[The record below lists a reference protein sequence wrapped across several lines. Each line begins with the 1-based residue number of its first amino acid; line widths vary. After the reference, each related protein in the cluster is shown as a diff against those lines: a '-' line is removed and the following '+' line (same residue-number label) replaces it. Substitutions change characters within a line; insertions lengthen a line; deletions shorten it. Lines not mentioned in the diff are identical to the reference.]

1 MGGNRAVGWAV
12 LDTAVL
18 QWAAGGG
25 SPELG
30 AAVGPA
36 EMRSAS
42 IELARRV
49 DAIRDFVADGVGI
62 VGVQSV
68 RVPLADRA
76 APRMPP
82 AAQTGPEPAP
92 ERPRADPMCP
102 PELAPS
108 PRMPNDPWTEG
119 RAEQVAARHQATI
132 DKAFAP
138 AGYGSALPGVPA
150 DPALNMVRWPLDELD
165 WLERRAD
172 YLSNQINEFNRRLRT
187 LLRRVRG

>member
-1 MGGNRAVGWAV
+1 MVEQATGWAA

-18 QWAAGGG
+18 QWMACGG
-25 SPELG
+25 SPALG
-30 AAVGPA
+30 CAIDART
-36 EMRSAS
+36 MRLATL
-42 IELARRV
+42 ELARRV

-68 RVPLADRA
+68 RVPLAERA

-82 AAQTGPEPAP
+82 AAQTGPEVTV
-92 ERPRADPMCP
+92 
-102 PELAPS
+102 PS
-108 PRMPNDPWTEG
+108 HGGGTDGYRCQCAG
-119 RAEQVAARHQATI
+119 CVAARHQATI